1 MRCSD
6 ARRLMSSYLDA
17 AVTRREL
24 TAIQEHMGSCAE
36 CSARYLALQHTQRMV
51 GALGRKPV
59 PADLALRLRV
69 AASQEVANGQRSRW
83 ETLRVRWENV
93 FNAVMVPAT
102 GGLVTT
108 MIMFGLLISFLMP
121 GQFVYPND
129 VPTTLYTPPQLQSSP
144 FQLVMGSGRSEPLI
158 VEAYVGADGRVQDY
172 RVLSGAENGN
182 AVLSELKNMLIFAT
196 FRPATSFGRPTAGRA
211 ILAFSKIQVKG

>member
-1 MRCSD
+1 MKCSD
-6 ARRLMSSYLDA
+6 ATRLMSSYLDA
-17 AVTRREL
+17 AVTRSEM
-24 TAIQEHMGSCAE
+24 TAIQKHIDSCIA
-36 CSARYLALQHTQRMV
+36 CSANYMALQRTQALV
-51 GALGRKPV
+51 GALGRQPA
-59 PADLALRLRV
+59 PADLALRIRV
-69 AASQEVANGQRSRW
+69 AVSQQIADGRRSSW
-83 ETLRVRWENV
+83 EMMRVRWENV

-108 MIMFGLLISFLMP
+108 IIMFGLLISFLMP

-144 FQLVMGSGRSEPLI
+144 FQLAMASGRSEPLI

-172 RVLSGAENGN
+172 RVLSGGENGN
-182 AVLSELKNMLIFAT
+182 EVLSELKNMLIFAT

>member
-1 MRCSD
+1 MTCFE
-6 ARRLMSSYLDA
+6 AKHFMSGYLDA
-17 AVTRREL
+17 AISRSKVSEL
-24 TAIQEHMGSCAE
+24 EAHLCECGQCAVRF
-36 CSARYLALQHTQRMV
+36 ATLRQTQTSV
-51 GALGRKPV
+51 ANLGRR
-59 PADLALRLRV
+59 PAPPDLTLKLRV
-69 AASQEVANGQRSRW
+69 ALSQELANARRPRW

-102 GGLVTT
+102 GGLVTA
-108 MIMFGLLISFLMP
+108 IVMFGLLINFLVP
-121 GQFVYPND
+121 TQFAGIND

-144 FQLVMGSGRSEPLI
+144 FEFTVDSNHTDPLI
-158 VEAYVGADGRVQDY
+158 VEAYIGADGRVQDY
-172 RVLSGAENGN
+172 RILSGNDNGG

>member
-1 MRCSD
+1 MKCSD
-6 ARRLMSSYLDA
+6 ATRLMSSYLDA
-17 AVTRREL
+17 AVTRSEL
-24 TAIQEHMGSCAE
+24 TAVQEHIGSCAV
-36 CSARYLALQHTQRMV
+36 CSTHYLALQRTQSML
-51 GALGRKPV
+51 GALGRKSV
-59 PADLALRLRV
+59 PPDLALRIRV
-69 AASQEVANGQRSRW
+69 AVSQQIAGGQRSRW
-83 ETLRVRWENV
+83 EMLRVRWENV

-108 MIMFGLLISFLMP
+108 IIMFGLLISFLMP

-144 FQLVMGSGRSEPLI
+144 FQLAMGPGRSEPLI

-172 RVLSGAENGN
+172 RVLSGGENGSE
-182 AVLSELKNMLIFAT
+182 VLSELKNMLIFAT